1 MVSAWWLVVAA
12 SFGFCVGFTLVA
24 ALTMTR
30 DGDDKTSQLDDHP
43 ARDTT
48 PQHT

>member
-12 SFGFCVGFTLVA
+12 SLGFCVGFLLVA
-24 ALTMTR
+24 ALTMLR
-30 DGDDKTSQLDDHP
+30 DDESSELDDHP

>member
-12 SFGFCVGFTLVA
+12 ILGFSLGFVLVS
-24 ALTMTR
+24 ALMMLR
-30 DGDDKTSQLDDHP
+30 DDKHSELDDHP
-43 ARDTT
+43 ATDTT